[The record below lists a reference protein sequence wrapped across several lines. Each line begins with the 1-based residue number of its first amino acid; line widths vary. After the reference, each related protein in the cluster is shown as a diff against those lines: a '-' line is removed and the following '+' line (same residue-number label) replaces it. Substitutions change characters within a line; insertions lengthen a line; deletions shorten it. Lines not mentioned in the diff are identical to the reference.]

1 VTTLDELRT
10 HVPADIIVTDP
21 DTMEGYRRDM
31 ADLVAAGKPAAILR
45 PTSTGQ
51 VVDIM
56 EWATRTRTIVV
67 PRGAGTGLS
76 GGATALDECVV
87 VSMERMS
94 AIRAIDRINQTAV
107 VEAGV
112 INADVGRAV
121 ADLGLFYPPDPGS
134 FEISTIGGN
143 LATNAGGMRCVKYG
157 VTRNSVLGLEVVLSD
172 GRILRTGGQTVKNVA
187 GLDLTQ
193 LFVGSEGTLGIITAA
208 TLRLQPAPVAV
219 ATFVATFPT
228 LQSGAAALNAIFA
241 SGVVPSMLE
250 IMDRTTINAVEDH
263 QRMDL
268 DREAALLIVGQA
280 DGAAAN
286 QEVNLMVSCCET
298 AGAELAMAT
307 SDPAEAELLLQA
319 RRLAGWAITEQGPTI
334 VEDVGVPRTRLA
346 ELLTLVADIGAQT
359 GVRIATVGHAGDGNI
374 HPILLLDDLSETTR
388 ERAMSA
394 AEQICAAA
402 LTLGGTITG
411 EHGIG
416 ELKRQWLRDQLDE
429 TSLSVQA
436 SIKQALDPHLL
447 LNPGRGY

>member
-1 VTTLDELRT
+1 MTTLDELRT

-121 ADLGLFYPPDPGS
+121 HDLRTVLPSGPGS

-193 LFVGSEGTLGIITAA
+193 LFVGSRAHSASSPPPRYGCS
-208 TLRLQPAPVAV
+208 LRRSPSRPSSPHSPPCSQAQQP
-219 ATFVATFPT
+219 
-228 LQSGAAALNAIFA
+228 
-241 SGVVPSMLE
+241 
-250 IMDRTTINAVEDH
+250 
-263 QRMDL
+263 
-268 DREAALLIVGQA
+268 
-280 DGAAAN
+280 
-286 QEVNLMVSCCET
+286 
-298 AGAELAMAT
+298 
-307 SDPAEAELLLQA
+307 
-319 RRLAGWAITEQGPTI
+319 
-334 VEDVGVPRTRLA
+334 
-346 ELLTLVADIGAQT
+346 
-359 GVRIATVGHAGDGNI
+359 
-374 HPILLLDDLSETTR
+374 
-388 ERAMSA
+388 
-394 AEQICAAA
+394 
-402 LTLGGTITG
+402 
-411 EHGIG
+411 
-416 ELKRQWLRDQLDE
+416 
-429 TSLSVQA
+429 
-436 SIKQALDPHLL
+436 
-447 LNPGRGY
+447 

>member
-1 VTTLDELRT
+1 MTKLDELRNS
-10 HVPADIIVTDP
+10 VPAGIVVTET

-31 ADLVAAGKPAAILR
+31 ADLVAAGKPLAVLR
-45 PTSTGQ
+45 PTDAAQ
-51 VVDIM
+51 VADIM
-56 EWATRTRTIVV
+56 RWATRTKTVVV

-76 GGATALDECVV
+76 GGATAIDDCVV
-87 VSMERMS
+87 VSMERMH
-94 AIRAIDRINQTAV
+94 AIRSIDPVNQTAV

-134 FEISTIGGN
+134 FEISSIGGN

-193 LFVGSEGTLGIITAA
+193 LFIGSEGTLGIITAA
-208 TLRLQPAPVAV
+208 TLRLQPTPVAI
-219 ATFVATFPT
+219 ATFVATFST
-228 LQSGAAALNAIFA
+228 LEAGAAALDEIFA

-250 IMDRTTINAVEDH
+250 IMDRATVNAVEDY

-280 DGAAAN
+280 DGSDALA
-286 QEVNLMVSCCET
+286 QVEKMVSCCER
-298 AGAELAMAT
+298 AGADLAMAT
-307 SDPAEAELLLQA
+307 EDPAEAELLLRA
-319 RRLAGWAITEQGPTI
+319 RRLAGTALIEQGPTVI
-334 VEDVGVPRTRLA
+334 EDVGVPRARLA
-346 ELLTLVADIGAQT
+346 ELLTAVTEIGART

-374 HPILLLDDLSETTR
+374 HPILQLDDLTEETR
-388 ERAMSA
+388 QRAMAA
-394 AEQICAAA
+394 AEEICAAA
-402 LTLGGTITG
+402 LALDGTITG
-411 EHGIG
+411 EHGVG
-416 ELKRQWLRDQLDE
+416 QLKQPWLREQLDE
-429 TSLSVQA
+429 DSLAVQA
-436 SIKQALDPHLL
+436 SIKLALDPNLL